1 MLHLTLFDFYLIF
14 TRLTFPQMQIKVKK
28 LDGQHSDFNVDENDT
43 GLTVR

>member
-1 MLHLTLFDFYLIF
+1 MLHLTLFDVPLFFIRF
-14 TRLTFPQMQIKVKK
+14 TFLQMQIKVKK